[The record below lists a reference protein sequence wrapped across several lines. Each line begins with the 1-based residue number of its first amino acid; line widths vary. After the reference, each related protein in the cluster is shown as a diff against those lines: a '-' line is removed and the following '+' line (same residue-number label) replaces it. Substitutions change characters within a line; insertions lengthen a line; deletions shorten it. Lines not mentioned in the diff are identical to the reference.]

1 MAGTSEPGNPFLG
14 WLAKIV
20 DENWSSRRVFCEQ
33 AGINDGAFSKILSG
47 KSDPEP
53 PTLRRIAD
61 ALLAKG
67 LIKNRAELAT
77 RALFP
82 DEEDVDVHERGHKSK
97 GRDDEIFARYK
108 RAVRDLTPGEQ
119 DIAIDMF
126 EFLADR
132 LVEERDKKPARAPRS
147 EETKPDAIPR
157 HKPGHASA

>member
-1 MAGTSEPGNPFLG
+1 MAGTSEPGNPRMG
-14 WLAKIV
+14 WLAKTV
-20 DENWSSRRVFCEQ
+20 DENWSSRRLFCEQ

-61 ALLAKG
+61 ALLVKG

-82 DEEDVDVHERGHKSK
+82 DEEDTEAHERGHKPK

-108 RAVRDLTPGEQ
+108 RAVRNLTPGEQ
-119 DIAIDMF
+119 DIAIDML

-132 LVEERDKKPARAPRS
+132 LVEERDKKPARTTRS
-147 EETKPDAIPR
+147 EEAEPDPTPR
-157 HKPGHASA
+157 RRTGPASA